1 MIEIKDDVVRI
12 GYEFDSDYN
21 DDYEEYKGQK
31 FFYEIGL
38 QEAKETLA
46 IKYLESTNN
55 ASCPLLPVVE
65 VLDDLEGD
73 GLFSWEKTIMDLD
86 NVSKLRDAYEYEA
99 MGWFIDNHCI
109 MVDEDY
115 EWAKADME
123 NDRRW
128 LEENEED

>member
-55 ASCPLLPVVE
+55 ANCPLLPVVQ

-73 GLFSWEKTIMDLD
+73 GFFSWEKALLDLD
-86 NVSKLRDAYEYEA
+86 NASKLKEAYEYEA
-99 MGWFIDNHCI
+99 MGWFIEKHYI
-109 MVDEDY
+109 MTEDDY
-115 EWAKADME
+115 ESNYADMY
-123 NDRRW
+123 NDEIKLR
-128 LEENEED
+128 E